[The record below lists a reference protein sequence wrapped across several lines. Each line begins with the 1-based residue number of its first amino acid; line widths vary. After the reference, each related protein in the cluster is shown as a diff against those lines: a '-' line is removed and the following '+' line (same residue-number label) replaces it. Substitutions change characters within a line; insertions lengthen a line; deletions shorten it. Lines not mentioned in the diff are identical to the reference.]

1 MCVCTT
7 VRGPSERI
15 KKTHRNDGEAEEE
28 EEKKNGKKRCGMNAE
43 RGKERKE
50 SGPVAELRPTPL

>member
-43 RGKERKE
+43 RGKERK
-50 SGPVAELRPTPL
+50 